1 METIRVG
8 IREFRD
14 KLSSFVLESEAPVAI
29 TRHGDTVG
37 YFIPTRRR
45 RSETDRSDLMRAAAR
60 IQASMAAQGVTE
72 DEILADFQQWRAS
85 ELK

>member
-14 KLSSFVLESEAPVAI
+14 KLSSFVLDADAPVAI

-37 YFIPTRRR
+37 YFIPTRHRR
-45 RSETDRSDLMRAAAR
+45 TETERSALMQAAAR
-60 IQASMAAQGVTE
+60 IQLSMAEQGITE
-72 DEILADFQQWRAS
+72 EEILEDFQHWRTSAR
-85 ELK
+85 K

>member
-14 KLSSFVLESEAPVAI
+14 KLSSFVLESDAPVAI

-37 YFIPTRRR
+37 YFIPTRRS
-45 RSETDRSDLMRAAAR
+45 RSETERTALIQVAAR
-60 IQASMAAQGVTE
+60 IQDSMAAQGVTE
-72 DEILADFQQWRAS
+72 EEILADFKQWRAN
-85 ELK
+85 ERK